1 MPCYDYKC
9 PACGHEVVEFM
20 KMCSAADAPYVL
32 CPKCVGFSDFPEG
45 GSILG
50 TRRHEA
56 IMERQVSQVH
66 TDLKDFSTPIEMHSI
81 GCTSVEQIREM
92 QRAGVSISDDES
104 DPLYGTPIAHNRHE
118 KLKALKIAGFQ
129 ETK

>member
-1 MPCYDYKC
+1 MPMYEYKC
-9 PACGHEVVEFM
+9 PQCGQKSLEFM
-20 KMCSAADAPYVL
+20 KMCSAADAPLVPCRNTHNVPPPIY
-32 CPKCVGFSDFPEG
+32 
-45 GSILG
+45 
-50 TRRHEA
+50 
-56 IMERQVSQVH
+56 MERQVAQVH

-81 GCTSVEQIREM
+81 GCTSVKQIQEM